1 MPNEIEQHENPR
13 RLTWSELVELE
24 PRLENLLC
32 QVEASRPIEGESD
45 FDYEGCWGHFKDPN
59 TDLVGWHRRHG
70 DERLRTTPAYEI
82 VYRTLWQAL
91 HD

>member
-1 MPNEIEQHENPR
+1 MPNEIKQLENPR

-45 FDYEGCWGHFKDPN
+45 FDYYECWGHFKDPIAN
-59 TDLVGWHRRHG
+59 LVGWHRRHG
-70 DERLRTTPAYEI
+70 NERLRTTHAYDTA
-82 VYRTLWQAL
+82 YRTLWRAL

>member
-1 MPNEIEQHENPR
+1 MPNEVKQHEEPR
-13 RLTWSELVELE
+13 SLTWEELIDLE
-24 PRLENLLC
+24 RRLENLLC
-32 QVEASRPIEGESD
+32 QIEASRPIEGESD
-45 FDYEGCWGHFKDPN
+45 FDYEGCWGQFKDPI

-70 DERLRTTPAYEI
+70 DERLRTTHAYEI